1 MQVAIG
7 FYVDN
12 SKIKLITFFL
22 TFFQLMPPSV
32 KIVAFFVQSLNGMF
46 FTFASDNT
54 AEWQQMVAHL
64 AHNQEVEGSSPF
76 SATYSNQ
83 VKRLFS
89 G

>member
-1 MQVAIG
+1 
-7 FYVDN
+7 
-12 SKIKLITFFL
+12 
-22 TFFQLMPPSV
+22 MPPSV

-76 SATYSNQ
+76 SATFSNQ
-83 VKRLFS
+83 VKGCFQDNNNTNTNFTNERLI
-89 G
+89 